1 MSDRVLSTGT
11 AREAIMRFQSIVQG
25 DLLSQI
31 QNLNA
36 QGQILSQP
44 DVWDGRLAQEFRSN
58 WPEINSQLL
67 QMQQTLVELREKVQ
81 QINQNIM
88 SAGGNA

>member
-36 QGQILSQP
+36 QGTILSQP

-58 WPEINSQLL
+58 WPQINSQLM

-88 SAGGNA
+88 TAGGNA